1 MMTHGG
7 LFKNLTNL
15 QCFSCNAAE
24 TAQVN
29 AEKNRN
35 MHMHMHTR
43 MCAHT
48 LAHTHT
54 HTSYEHFHNDPSS
67 SVIIELLSRKWGLS
81 SSRLALVNEARDGI
95 RAGIYA

>member
-29 AEKNRN
+29 AEKKKAYETIIE
-35 MHMHMHTR
+35 TR
-43 MCAHT
+43 
-48 LAHTHT
+48 AHTHT

-95 RAGIYA
+95 RAGVYA